1 MARVKL
7 RVSNEESALAAKKS
21 ELESLREDVSALNDS
36 IAGNI
41 SKAAEKRNKADALIT
56 EAENTRAC
64 ESVRKDEIAKAVET
78 ANTECQVSEDMIC
91 TICCC
96 HMLTSSLSLVVQE
109 VVKLRESIENLTVT
123 QAALANDLK
132 HKLDN
137 KESNILAM
145 DADIA
150 STRDELALIEKQSG
164 DHKGN
169 EDSKR
174 VKVLAEIES
183 AKKMADIIK
192 NAYERAQKDAN
203 DFTALPDEELA
214 TEMKHL
220 DEMEENVIEDANR
233 ERDELIKSKYDC

>member
-1 MARVKL
+1 M
-7 RVSNEESALAAKKS
+7 
-21 ELESLREDVSALNDS
+21 D
-36 IAGNI
+36 
-41 SKAAEKRNKADALIT
+41 
-56 EAENTRAC
+56 
-64 ESVRKDEIAKAVET
+64 
-78 ANTECQVSEDMIC
+78 
-91 TICCC
+91 
-96 HMLTSSLSLVVQE
+96 
-109 VVKLRESIENLTVT
+109 KLRESIKSLTAT

-137 KESNILAM
+137 EESNILAM

-150 STRDELALIEKQSG
+150 STRDELALVEKQSA
-164 DHKGN
+164 DHKEN
-169 EDSKR
+169 EDAKR

-220 DEMEENVIEDANR
+220 DEMEKDTIEEANR
-233 ERDELIKSKYDC
+233 ERDELIKSKLSHNNMIVDCYYHSATTNPSTNPKMTHLYLLFSDTLLHSGADFGETEA

>member
-1 MARVKL
+1 M
-7 RVSNEESALAAKKS
+7 
-21 ELESLREDVSALNDS
+21 D
-36 IAGNI
+36 
-41 SKAAEKRNKADALIT
+41 
-56 EAENTRAC
+56 
-64 ESVRKDEIAKAVET
+64 
-78 ANTECQVSEDMIC
+78 
-91 TICCC
+91 
-96 HMLTSSLSLVVQE
+96 
-109 VVKLRESIENLTVT
+109 KLRESIKSLTAT

-137 KESNILAM
+137 EESNILAM

-150 STRDELALIEKQSG
+150 STRDELALVEKQSA
-164 DHKGN
+164 DHKEN
-169 EDSKR
+169 EDAKR

-220 DEMEENVIEDANR
+220 DEMEKDTIEEANR
-233 ERDELIKSKYDC
+233 ERDELIKSKLSHNNMIVDCYYSFCHYQSLSNPKMTHLYLLFSDTLLHSGADFGETEA